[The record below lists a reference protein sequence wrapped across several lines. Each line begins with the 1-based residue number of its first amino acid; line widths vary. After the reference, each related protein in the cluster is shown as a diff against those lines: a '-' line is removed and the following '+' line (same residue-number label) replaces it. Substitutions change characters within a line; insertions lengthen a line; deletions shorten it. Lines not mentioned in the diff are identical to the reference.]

1 MAGQP
6 PMNVTSLSKPLP
18 PPKLLRLE
26 SVEKP
31 ADVWSYPALGFLL
44 GAVAGVMLGHPRLD
58 M

>member
-1 MAGQP
+1 
-6 PMNVTSLSKPLP
+6 MNVTSLSKPLP